1 MVCLSMGKALAMTQD
16 EVFMI
21 TKAMVMA
28 AGVGSRLDPL
38 TQDVPKPIVPIA
50 NKPIMD
56 ILFDRLVE
64 VGIVDVIANTYYL
77 ADKIKK
83 HYEKS
88 CVLNFTSVTEEKLSG
103 TAGGVKKC
111 QFFFDKGEDFL
122 VLSAD
127 GLSNADLK
135 SAIENHKNSGAIAS
149 LGIKQVPLEEIPN
162 FGVVVVDEN
171 NFITE
176 FQEKPAV
183 KDAKSNFINTGIY
196 IFNYEIFNYI
206 PENTF
211 YDFAKN
217 VFPDLLSKNIKI
229 NTFEVSQYWSDIG
242 TLEQYIQSNKDVF
255 EDLVKF
261 NHTEII
267 ETPNG
272 KYITGKSHIASSA
285 KLKGFNVIGN
295 NCIVGK
301 NVILKNSIIWDDVE
315 IKDNTVI
322 KNSVIASHSEVGVDL
337 VHQIIGPSQVL
348 SKGLLE

>member
-1 MVCLSMGKALAMTQD
+1 
-16 EVFMI
+16 MI

-38 TQDVPKPIVPIA
+38 TQDVPKPIVPVA
-50 NKPIMD
+50 NRAIMD

-64 VGIVDVIANTYYL
+64 VGIVDVVANTYYL

-83 HYEKS
+83 YYEKS
-88 CVLNFTSVTEEKLSG
+88 CVLNFTPVKEETLSG

-111 QFFFDKGEDFL
+111 QFFFDEGEDFL

-135 SAIENHKNSGAIAS
+135 SAIEAHQNSGAIAT

-171 NFITE
+171 GFITE
-176 FQEKPAV
+176 FQEKPAI

-196 IFNYEIFNYI
+196 IFDYEIFNHI

-255 EDLVKF
+255 ENLVDF
-261 NHTEII
+261 NHSEII
-267 ETPNG
+267 ETEHG
-272 KYITGKSHIASSA
+272 KYITGKSHISSSA
-285 KLKGFNVIGN
+285 VLKGFNVIGR
-295 NCIVGK
+295 NCIIGK
-301 NVILKNSIIWDDVE
+301 NVVLKNSIIWDDVE
-315 IKDNTVI
+315 IKDNTLI
-322 KNSVIASHSEVGVDL
+322 KGSVVASHSEIGVDL
-337 VHQIIGPSQVL
+337 LHQIIGPSQVL
-348 SKGLLE
+348 TKGLTD